1 MPQAISLQE
10 QNGRD
15 NIRQLCFDQ
24 LAERI
29 ENRRQR
35 ITFGDHLEN
44 AFLSGQ
50 QSFSPLSIFNVGQ
63 SSIPLQ
69 DFFLF
74 ISQRYG
80 TSQEPTVVPVR
91 VAMPRF
97 VFKRLAG
104 RPGDSPLC

>member
-69 DFFLF
+69 DIPLF

-80 TSQEPTVVPVR
+80 TSQQ
-91 VAMPRF
+91 PRSEEHTSELQSLTNL
-97 VFKRLAG
+97 VCRLLLEKKK
-104 RPGDSPLC
+104 P